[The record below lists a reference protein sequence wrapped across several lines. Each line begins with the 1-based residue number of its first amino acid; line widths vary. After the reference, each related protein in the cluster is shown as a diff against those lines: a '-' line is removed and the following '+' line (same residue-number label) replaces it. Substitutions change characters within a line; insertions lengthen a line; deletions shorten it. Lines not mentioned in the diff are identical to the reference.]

1 MSKPNISEG
10 LKTAGAALTLIERI
24 AGCLASLRRTDAE
37 KARQKR
43 KRAADLRDDAR
54 SALTL
59 RGRKRKLDRA
69 AELEAEANA
78 LAPLPAE

>member
-24 AGCLASLRRTDAE
+24 AGFIASLRRTDAE
-37 KARQKR
+37 KAKQKR
-43 KRAADLRDDAR
+43 KRATDLRNDAR

-59 RGRKRKLDRA
+59 RGRQRKLDRA
-69 AELEAEANA
+69 AELEQEANA
-78 LAPLPAE
+78 LAPLPVE